1 MLVKIGK
8 SIEIDVDANKLP
20 ANVMQHVV
28 YIGLRN
34 ILMDAHA
41 GITEEKHPGQVTE
54 VSRAVAEKKLSAM
67 YAGEVRAIAERET
80 DPVRATALDIA
91 ERKARAEW
99 KQTAGK
105 EDKFDNPRKRAA
117 EYLEKHP
124 EIMEAAEAIM
134 A

>member
-8 SIEIDVDANKLP
+8 DIEIDVDANKLP
-20 ANVMQHVV
+20 ANAIEHVI

-41 GITEEKHPGQVTE
+41 GVTEEKYPGQVQET
-54 VSRAVAEKKLSAM
+54 SRQVALKKLDAM
-67 YAGEVRAIAERET
+67 YAGEIRVIAERET
-80 DPVRATALDIA
+80 DPVRQTALDIA
-91 ERKARAEW
+91 ERKVRAEW
-99 KQTAGK
+99 KKTAGK

-117 EYLEKHP
+117 EYLEQHP
-124 EIMEAAEAIM
+124 EIMAAAQAIM